1 MKEAKAGSIRQS
13 VIAGSWYPGQPD
25 ELRRTLEGYLADAEK
40 VELGGKPREGELKAL
55 ISPHA
60 GYAYSGPTAA
70 YAYKQL
76 EDGLSTVSGATS
88 GHRPAFDT
96 VAVLSPSHQAHLGR
110 FAVTRAS
117 HYETPLGLVEVDAEL
132 VEALGKE
139 VTLNRVGF
147 DGEHSLEI
155 QLPFLQ
161 QVLGA
166 FTLLPVMLGESLT
179 SDRSL
184 VVCRELSAALA
195 KLLRDRKALIVAS
208 TDLAHLYDYN
218 DVVRHDRVIIE
229 LVERFDVEGLARAL
243 IEGRGQACGG
253 ASVVTALLTA
263 QTLGA
268 NRATV
273 LHYTNSGDVTGDR
286 QPGSYTVGYMAAA
299 VYQT

>member
-1 MKEAKAGSIRQS
+1 MREVKAGGIRQS
-13 VIAGSWYPGQPD
+13 VIAGDWYPGHPD
-25 ELRRTLEGYLADAEK
+25 ALRKALAGYLADAEK
-40 VELGGKPREGELKAL
+40 VELEGELCTL

-60 GYAYSGPTAA
+60 GYAFSGPTAA

-76 EDGLSTVSGATS
+76 EDG
-88 GHRPAFDT
+88 PAFDT
-96 VAVLSPSHQAHLGR
+96 VAVLSPAHQAYLGR

-132 VEALGKE
+132 VDALGKE

-166 FTLLPVMLGESLT
+166 FTLLPVMSGESLT

-184 VVCRELSAALA
+184 AACRELSAALA
-195 KLLRDRKALIVAS
+195 KLLRDREALVVAS

-218 DVVRHDRVIIE
+218 DVVRHDRVVIE
-229 LVERFDVEGLARAL
+229 LVERFDIEGLARAL

-253 ASVVTALLTA
+253 APIVTALLTA
-263 QTLGA
+263 QALGA
-268 NRATV
+268 NQATV
-273 LHYTNSGDVTGDR
+273 LHYTNSGDVTGNR
-286 QPGSYTVGYMAAA
+286 RPGSYTVGYMAAA
-299 VYQT
+299 VYQA

>member
-76 EDGLSTVSGATS
+76 EDG
-88 GHRPAFDT
+88 PAFET
-96 VAVLSPSHQAHLGR
+96 VAVLSPLHQSYPVR
-110 FAVTRAS
+110 FAVTGANY
-117 HYETPLGLVEVDAEL
+117 YETPLGLVEVDAEL

-139 VTLNRVGF
+139 AALNRVGL

-161 QVLGA
+161 HVLGN
-166 FTLLPVMLGESLT
+166 FTLLPVMLGEPLT
-179 SDRSL
+179 SDRGL
-184 VVCRELSAALA
+184 AACRELSAALA
-195 KLLRDRKALIVAS
+195 KLLRDREALIVAS
-208 TDLAHLYDYN
+208 TDLAHLYDYD
-218 DVVRHDRVIIE
+218 DVVRHDRVVIE
-229 LVERFDVEGLARAL
+229 LVERFDIEGLARAL

-253 ASVVTALLTA
+253 APVVTALLTA
-263 QTLGA
+263 QALGA

-273 LHYTNSGDVTGDR
+273 LHYTNSGDVTGSR
-286 QPGSYTVGYMAAA
+286 RPGSYTVGYMAAA
-299 VYQT
+299 VYQV

>member
-1 MKEAKAGSIRQS
+1 MREVKAGGIRRS

-25 ELRRTLEGYLADAEK
+25 VLRRTLEGYLADAEK
-40 VELGGKPREGELKAL
+40 VELGGELKAL

-76 EDGLSTVSGATS
+76 EDSPS
-88 GHRPAFDT
+88 FDA
-96 VAVLSPSHQAHLGR
+96 VAVLSPIHQAYLGR
-110 FAVTRAS
+110 FAVTKAG

-155 QLPFLQ
+155 QIPFLQ
-161 QVLGA
+161 QVLGT
-166 FTLLPVMLGESLT
+166 FTLLPVMLGEPLS

-184 VVCRELSAALA
+184 AACRELSAALA
-195 KLLRDRKALIVAS
+195 KLLRDRKVLLVAS
-208 TDLAHLYDYN
+208 TDLAHLRDYN
-218 DVVRHDRVIIE
+218 DVVRHDAVVID
-229 LVERFDVEGLARAL
+229 LVERFDTEGLARAF

-253 ASVVTALLTA
+253 APVVTALLTA
-263 QTLGA
+263 QALGA

-273 LHYTNSGDVTGDR
+273 LHHTNSGDVTGDR
-286 QPGSYTVGYMAAA
+286 RPGSYTVGYMAAA
-299 VYQT
+299 IYQA

>member
-1 MKEAKAGSIRQS
+1 MKEVKAGDIRQS
-13 VIAGSWYPGQPD
+13 VIAGTWYPGQPNT
-25 ELRRTLEGYLADAEK
+25 LRRTLEGYLADAEK
-40 VELGGKPREGELKAL
+40 VELEGELKAL

-76 EDGLSTVSGATS
+76 EDG
-88 GHRPAFDT
+88 PAFDT
-96 VAVLSPSHQAHLGR
+96 VAVLSPLHQAYLGR
-110 FAVTRAS
+110 FAVTKANY
-117 HYETPLGLVEVDAEL
+117 YETPLGLVEVDARL
-132 VEALGKE
+132 VEALDKE

-161 QVLGA
+161 QVLGT
-166 FTLLPVMLGESLT
+166 FTLLPVMLGEPLT
-179 SDRSL
+179 RDRTL
-184 VVCRELSAALA
+184 AACRELSAALA

-253 ASVVTALLTA
+253 APVVTALLTA
-263 QTLGA
+263 QALGA
-268 NRATV
+268 NRAKV
-273 LHYTNSGDVTGDR
+273 LHYTNSGDVTGNR
-286 QPGSYTVGYMAAA
+286 RPGSYTVGYMAAA
-299 VYQT
+299 VYQA

>member
-1 MKEAKAGSIRQS
+1 MGEVKAGGIRQS

-25 ELRRTLEGYLADAEK
+25 VLRRTLEGYLADAEK
-40 VELGGKPREGELKAL
+40 VKLEGELKAL

-76 EDGLSTVSGATS
+76 EDG
-88 GHRPAFDT
+88 PAFDT
-96 VAVLSPSHQAHLGR
+96 VAVLSPLHQAYLGR
-110 FAVTRAS
+110 FAVTKANY
-117 HYETPLGLVEVDAEL
+117 YETPLGLVEVDARL
-132 VEALGKE
+132 VEALDKE

-161 QVLGA
+161 QVLGD
-166 FTLLPVMLGESLT
+166 FTLLPVMLGEPLS
-179 SDRSL
+179 SERSL
-184 VVCRELSAALA
+184 AACRELSAALA
-195 KLLRDRKALIVAS
+195 KLLRDREALIVAS

-218 DVVRHDRVIIE
+218 DVVRHDRVVIE

-253 ASVVTALLTA
+253 APVVAALLTA
-263 QTLGA
+263 QALGA

-286 QPGSYTVGYMAAA
+286 RPGSYTVGYMAAA
-299 VYQT
+299 VYQA

>member
-1 MKEAKAGSIRQS
+1 MREVKAGGIRQS

-25 ELRRTLEGYLADAEK
+25 TLRRTLAGYLADAEK
-40 VELGGKPREGELKAL
+40 VELEGELKAL

-76 EDGLSTVSGATS
+76 ESG
-88 GHRPAFDT
+88 PAFDT
-96 VAVLSPSHQAHLGR
+96 VAVLSPVHQAYLGR
-110 FAVTRAS
+110 FAVTRAGY
-117 HYETPLGLVEVDAEL
+117 YETPLGLVEVDAEL

-161 QVLGA
+161 QVLGT

-179 SDRSL
+179 SDRGL
-184 VVCRELSAALA
+184 AACRELSAALA

-208 TDLAHLYDYN
+208 TDLAHLYNYN
-218 DVVRHDRVIIE
+218 DVVRHDRVMVE

-243 IEGRGQACGG
+243 IEGRCHACGG
-253 ASVVTALLTA
+253 APVVAALLAA
-263 QTLGA
+263 QALGS
-268 NRATV
+268 NRAKV
-273 LHYTNSGDVTGDR
+273 LHYTNSGDVTGNR
-286 QPGSYTVGYMAAA
+286 RPGSYTVGYMAAA
-299 VYQT
+299 VYQA

>member
-1 MKEAKAGSIRQS
+1 MREVKAGNIRQS

-25 ELRRTLEGYLADAEK
+25 VLRRTLEGYLADAEK
-40 VELGGKPREGELKAL
+40 VELKGDLKAL

-76 EDGLSTVSGATS
+76 MDG
-88 GHRPAFDT
+88 PAFEA
-96 VAVLSPSHQAHLGR
+96 VIVLSPLHQAYLGR

-117 HYETPLGLVEVDAEL
+117 HYETPLGLVEVDAGL

-139 VTLNRVGF
+139 VALSRVGF

-161 QVLGA
+161 HVLGN
-166 FTLLPVMLGESLT
+166 FTLLPVMLGESMT
-179 SDRSL
+179 SGRGL
-184 VVCRELSAALA
+184 AACRELSAALA
-195 KLLRDRKALIVAS
+195 KLLHDREALIVAS
-208 TDLAHLYDYN
+208 TDLAHIRDYN
-218 DVVRHDRVIIE
+218 EVVRHDRVVID
-229 LVERFDVEGLARAL
+229 LVERFDIEGLARAL
-243 IEGRGQACGG
+243 TEGRAQACGG
-253 ASVVTALLTA
+253 APVVTALLTA
-263 QTLGA
+263 QALGA

-273 LHYTNSGDVTGDR
+273 LHHTNSGDVTGNR

-299 VYQT
+299 VYQV

>member
-1 MKEAKAGSIRQS
+1 MREVKAGGIRQS

-25 ELRRTLEGYLADAEK
+25 ALRRTLEGYLADAEK
-40 VELGGKPREGELKAL
+40 VELEGELKAL

-76 EDGLSTVSGATS
+76 EDGPSTVSGATS
-88 GHRPAFDT
+88 GHRSAFDT
-96 VAVLSPSHQAHLGR
+96 VAVLSPSHQAYLGR
-110 FAVTRAS
+110 FAITNAGY
-117 HYETPLGLVEVDAEL
+117 YETPLGLVEVDAEL
-132 VEALGKE
+132 VEALDEE
-139 VTLNRVGF
+139 VTLERVGF

-161 QVLGA
+161 QVLGT

-179 SDRSL
+179 NDQSL
-184 VVCRELSAALA
+184 AACRELSAALA

-208 TDLAHLYDYN
+208 TDLSHLYDYN
-218 DVVRHDRVIIE
+218 DVVRHDRAMVE

-243 IEGRGQACGG
+243 IEGRCQACGG
-253 ASVVTALLTA
+253 APVVTALLAA
-263 QTLGA
+263 QALGA

-273 LHYTNSGDVTGDR
+273 LHYTNSGDVTGNR
-286 QPGSYTVGYMAAA
+286 RSGSYTVGYMAAA
-299 VYQT
+299 VYQA

>member
-1 MKEAKAGSIRQS
+1 MREVKAGGIRQS

-25 ELRRTLEGYLADAEK
+25 VLRRTLEGYLADAEK
-40 VELGGKPREGELKAL
+40 VKLEVELEGELTAL

-76 EDGLSTVSGATS
+76 EDG
-88 GHRPAFDT
+88 PAFDT
-96 VAVLSPSHQAHLGR
+96 VAVLSPLHQAFLGR
-110 FAVTRAS
+110 FAVTRAGY
-117 HYETPLGLVEVDAEL
+117 YETPLGLVEVDAEL
-132 VEALGKE
+132 VDALGKE
-139 VTLNRVGF
+139 VTLNRIGF

-161 QVLGA
+161 QVLGD
-166 FTLLPVMLGESLT
+166 FTLLPVMLGEPLT

-184 VVCRELSAALA
+184 AACRELSAALA
-195 KLLRDRKALIVAS
+195 RLLRDRKALIVAS
-208 TDLAHLYDYN
+208 TDLAHLYNYD
-218 DVVRHDRVIIE
+218 DVVRHDKVVIE
-229 LVERFDVEGLARAL
+229 LVERFDIEGLARAL

-253 ASVVTALLTA
+253 APVVTALLTA
-263 QTLGA
+263 QALGA

-286 QPGSYTVGYMAAA
+286 RPGSYTVGYMAAA
-299 VYQT
+299 VYQA